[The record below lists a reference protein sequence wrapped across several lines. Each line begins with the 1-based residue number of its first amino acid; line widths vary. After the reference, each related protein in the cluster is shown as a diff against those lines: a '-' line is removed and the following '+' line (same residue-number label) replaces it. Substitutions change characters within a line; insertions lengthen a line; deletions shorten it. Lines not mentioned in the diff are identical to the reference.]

1 MGIVISRQV
10 YGIVSIL
17 CNISLTHLITDY
29 RCKYRFVIAF
39 EMETIAISNEGI
51 VFHDEASHH
60 IRFFRLG
67 TTRVHSA
74 NLVAQ
79 SDTRYFIG
87 VTGPYRIRL
96 NVIDDQI
103 VFFDRNGI
111 YFLNKSSDCRAH
123 EGSPKINTTGLAE
136 YET

>member
-1 MGIVISRQV
+1 
-10 YGIVSIL
+10 
-17 CNISLTHLITDY
+17 
-29 RCKYRFVIAF
+29 FVIAF
-39 EMETIAISNEGI
+39 EMETIAISHGGI

-79 SDTRYFIG
+79 SDTWDFFG
-87 VTGPYRIRL
+87 VTGPCRNRL
-96 NVIDDQI
+96 KVIDDQI

-136 YET
+136 YETYPMVTISHFKWELDIRLDTTDQHIDITQLL